1 MALKNKQPVHR
12 TAKGKKIDMDML
24 RARHELTPAVG
35 NARVNARGDELGPG
49 GEIVRKRED
58 IVKEYYDNTTSTAPD
73 EKRTP
78 KETEVTAVE
87 AKAAKSTKPG
97 STGKSRAQKKVD
109 ELIAEPTTA
118 ELAEFD
124 DMDNEWFED
133 ENGDFV
139 KKGDK

>member
-12 TAKGKKIDMDML
+12 TAKGKAIDMDML

-58 IVKEYYDNTTSTAPD
+58 IVKEYYDNTTGAAQD
-73 EKRTP
+73 EKRMPKTP
-78 KETEVTAVE
+78 EVTPVE
-87 AKAAKSTKPG
+87 EKAAAKPKST
-97 STGKSRAQKKVD
+97 SSGKSRAQKKVD
-109 ELIAEPTTA
+109 EQIAEPTAA

-124 DMDNEWFED
+124 DMDAEWIED

-139 KKGDK
+139 KKGDL

>member
-49 GEIVRKRED
+49 GEIVRSRED
-58 IVKEYYDNTTSTAPD
+58 IVKEYYDSTSNATQD
-73 EKRTP
+73 EKRMP
-78 KETEVTAVE
+78 KAPVVSAVE
-87 AKAAKSTKPG
+87 EKAAAKPKAI
-97 STGKSRAQKKVD
+97 SSGKSRAQKKVD
-109 ELIAEPTTA
+109 EQIAEPTAT

-124 DMDNEWFED
+124 DMDAEWVED

-139 KKGDK
+139 QKGDL